1 MRIPF
6 TTFEDL
12 TKNPQVYKLIKEEV
26 EKVNK
31 TLSQVET
38 IKKFALIPR
47 KLYEE
52 EGDITP
58 TRKLKRKMIEKK
70 YKDIIEQLYRD

>member
-31 TLSQVET
+31 TLSQVEA

-70 YKDIIEQLYRD
+70 YKDIIDQLYRD